1 MLARIFHA
9 IVDSVCPPVIERE
22 APPPQE
28 VRTFS
33 VMSTS
38 EGNQETC
45 YGDLSGIDAEDDMD
59 YEEAV
64 DKFDQPYYWED
75 TSDATISPNAALR
88 NKEMQREDT
97 TPLDKPK
104 QERDLKNLHNFPDTP
119 EIFTPQRKKPRKSEV
134 KAVQARQEFS
144 SPSWDDSRA
153 PPPAYRIEL

>member
-1 MLARIFHA
+1 MHEYAGLTDISFWTDRYA
-9 IVDSVCPPVIERE
+9 ISVRPPVIERE
-22 APPPQE
+22 APSPQE

-45 YGDLSGIDAEDDMD
+45 YGDLSGIDTEDNME

-64 DKFDQPYYWED
+64 DIFYQPNYWED

-88 NKEMQREDT
+88 NKDMQREET
-97 TPLDKPK
+97 TSLDKPK
-104 QERDLKNLHNFPDTP
+104 QERDLRNLYNFPDTP

-134 KAVQARQEFS
+134 KAVQACQEY
-144 SPSWDDSRA
+144 D
-153 PPPAYRIEL
+153 AYTFPI